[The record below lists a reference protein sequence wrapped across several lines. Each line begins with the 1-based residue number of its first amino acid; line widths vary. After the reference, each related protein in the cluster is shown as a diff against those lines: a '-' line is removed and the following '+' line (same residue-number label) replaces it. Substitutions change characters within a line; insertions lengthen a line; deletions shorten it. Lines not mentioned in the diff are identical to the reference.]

1 MFLDG
6 IFFAW
11 LIIDYTSFALLW
23 MINSARCDDNHLLFI
38 WFLIVVCR
46 FWFCNTTSLPIR
58 RIRITRSPW
67 HDRSSHRV
75 TVRALTSVCSLAHVE
90 HQVFTRQI
98 HVNVA
103 LLPDFVRPESAADPV
118 RALSIPLHITV
129 CLCVERQIVTCLFR
143 AWQVRRH
150 LLSETHW
157 CFRT

>member
-1 MFLDG
+1 
-6 IFFAW
+6 
-11 LIIDYTSFALLW
+11 

-75 TVRALTSVCSLAHVE
+75 TVRALTSVCSLADIE
-90 HQVFTRQI
+90 NQVFTWQI

-118 RALSIPLHITV
+118 RALSIDLHIAV
-129 CLCVERQIVTCLFR
+129 SLGIKGQIVTCLLR
-143 AWQVRRH
+143 ARQVWRH
-150 LLSETHW
+150 LLSKTHW